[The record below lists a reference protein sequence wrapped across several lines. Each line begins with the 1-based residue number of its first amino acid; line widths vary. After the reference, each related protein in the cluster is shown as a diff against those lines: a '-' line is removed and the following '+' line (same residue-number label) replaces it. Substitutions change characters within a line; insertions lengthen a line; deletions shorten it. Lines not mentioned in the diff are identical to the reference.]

1 MYLVIKET
9 LFTSITDTVLAK
21 ISKARLNSNQIVSIQ
36 KRRDRQFVF
45 VEFLI
50 PDSVREVT
58 KVELLDAS
66 DIVLSAIDVYV
77 PIETTTRF
85 KYRLEVLTDG

>member
-1 MYLVIKET
+1 MIKET

-50 PDSVREVT
+50 PDSVREVA

-85 KYRLEVLTDG
+85 KYKLEVLTDG

>member
-1 MYLVIKET
+1 MIKET

-21 ISKARLNSNQIVSIQ
+21 ISKARLNSNQVVSIQ

-50 PDSVREVT
+50 PGSVREVT

-66 DIVLSAIDVYV
+66 DIVLSVIEVYV

-85 KYRLEVLTDG
+85 KYKLEVLTDG

>member
-1 MYLVIKET
+1 MIKET

-45 VEFLI
+45 IEFLI

-66 DIVLSAIDVYV
+66 DIVLSVIDVYV

>member
-1 MYLVIKET
+1 VIKET
-9 LFTSITDTVLAK
+9 LFTLITDTVLAK
-21 ISKARLNSNQIVSIQ
+21 ISKARLNSNQVVSIQ

-50 PDSVREVT
+50 PGSVREVT

-66 DIVLSAIDVYV
+66 DIVLSVIEVYV

>member
-1 MYLVIKET
+1 MIKEA

-21 ISKARLNSNQIVSIQ
+21 ISKARLNSNQVVSIQ

-66 DIVLSAIDVYV
+66 DIVLSVIEVYV

>member
-1 MYLVIKET
+1 VIKEA
-9 LFTSITDTVLAK
+9 LVPSITDTVLARINK
-21 ISKARLNSNQIVSIQ
+21 VRLNSNQVVSIQ
-36 KRRDRQFVF
+36 KRRDKQFVF

-50 PDSVREVT
+50 PDSVRQVT

-66 DIVLSAIDVYV
+66 YIVLSVIDVYV

-85 KYRLEVLTDG
+85 KYKLEVLTDG

>member
-1 MYLVIKET
+1 MIKET
-9 LFTSITDTVLAK
+9 LFTLITDTVLAK
-21 ISKARLNSNQIVSIQ
+21 ISKARLNSNQVVSIQ

-66 DIVLSAIDVYV
+66 YIVLSVIDVYV

-85 KYRLEVLTDG
+85 KYKLEVLTDG

>member
-1 MYLVIKET
+1 MIKET

-21 ISKARLNSNQIVSIQ
+21 ISKARLNSNQIISIQ

-45 VEFLI
+45 IEFLI

-58 KVELLDAS
+58 KVELLDSS

-85 KYRLEVLTDG
+85 KYKLEVLTDG

>member
-1 MYLVIKET
+1 MIKEA
-9 LFTSITDTVLAK
+9 LVPSITDTVLARINK
-21 ISKARLNSNQIVSIQ
+21 VRLNSNQVVSIQ
-36 KRRDRQFVF
+36 KRRDKQFVF

-66 DIVLSAIDVYV
+66 YIVLSVIDVYV

-85 KYRLEVLTDG
+85 KYKLEVLTDG

>member
-1 MYLVIKET
+1 MIKET

-21 ISKARLNSNQIVSIQ
+21 ISKARLNSNQVVSIQ

-66 DIVLSAIDVYV
+66 GIVLSVIEVYV

-85 KYRLEVLTDG
+85 KYKLEVLTDG

>member
-1 MYLVIKET
+1 MIKET

-21 ISKARLNSNQIVSIQ
+21 ISKARLNSNQVVSIQ

-50 PDSVREVT
+50 PGSVREVT

-66 DIVLSAIDVYV
+66 DIVLSVIEVYV

>member
-1 MYLVIKET
+1 VIKET

-21 ISKARLNSNQIVSIQ
+21 ISKARLNSNQVVSIQ

-66 DIVLSAIDVYV
+66 DIVLSVIEVYV

-85 KYRLEVLTDG
+85 KYKLEVLTDG

>member
-1 MYLVIKET
+1 MIKET

-21 ISKARLNSNQIVSIQ
+21 ISKARLNSNQVVSIQ

-45 VEFLI
+45 VELLI

-66 DIVLSAIDVYV
+66 DIVLSTIDVYV

-85 KYRLEVLTDG
+85 KYKLEVLTDG

>member
-1 MYLVIKET
+1 MIKET
-9 LFTSITDTVLAK
+9 LFTLITDTVLAK
-21 ISKARLNSNQIVSIQ
+21 ISKARLNSNQVVSIQ

-66 DIVLSAIDVYV
+66 DIVLSVIEVYV

>member
-1 MYLVIKET
+1 MIKET
-9 LFTSITDTVLAK
+9 LFASITDTVLAK

-58 KVELLDAS
+58 KVELLDVS
-66 DIVLSAIDVYV
+66 NVVLSVIDVYV

-85 KYRLEVLTDG
+85 KYKLEVLTDG

>member
-1 MYLVIKET
+1 MIKET

-21 ISKARLNSNQIVSIQ
+21 ISKARLNSNQVVSIQ

-66 DIVLSAIDVYV
+66 DIVLSVIEVYV

-85 KYRLEVLTDG
+85 KYKLEVLTDG

>member
-1 MYLVIKET
+1 MIKET

-45 VEFLI
+45 IEFLI

-66 DIVLSAIDVYV
+66 DIVLSVIEVYV

-85 KYRLEVLTDG
+85 KYKLEVLTDG

>member
-1 MYLVIKET
+1 MIKET
-9 LFTSITDTVLAK
+9 LFTLITDTVLAK
-21 ISKARLNSNQIVSIQ
+21 ISKARLNSNQVVSIQ

-50 PDSVREVT
+50 PGSVREVT

-66 DIVLSAIDVYV
+66 DIVLSVIEVYV

>member
-1 MYLVIKET
+1 MIKEA
-9 LFTSITDTVLAK
+9 LFTSITDTVLTK

-58 KVELLDAS
+58 KVELLDVS
-66 DIVLSAIDVYV
+66 GIVLSVIDVYV

-85 KYRLEVLTDG
+85 KYKLEVLTDG

>member
-1 MYLVIKET
+1 MIKET

-21 ISKARLNSNQIVSIQ
+21 TSKARLNSNQVVSIQ

-50 PDSVREVT
+50 PGSVREVT

-66 DIVLSAIDVYV
+66 DIVLSVIEVYV

>member
-1 MYLVIKET
+1 MIKET

-21 ISKARLNSNQIVSIQ
+21 ISKVRLNSNQVVSIQ

-66 DIVLSAIDVYV
+66 DIVLSVIEVYV

>member
-1 MYLVIKET
+1 MIKET

-21 ISKARLNSNQIVSIQ
+21 ISKARLNSNQIISIQ

-45 VEFLI
+45 IEFLI

-85 KYRLEVLTDG
+85 KYKLEVLTDG

>member
-1 MYLVIKET
+1 MIKEA
-9 LFTSITDTVLAK
+9 LVPSITDTVLARINK
-21 ISKARLNSNQIVSIQ
+21 VRLNSNQVVSIQ
-36 KRRDRQFVF
+36 KRRDKQFVF

-50 PDSVREVT
+50 PDSVRQVT

-66 DIVLSAIDVYV
+66 YIVLSVIDVYV

-85 KYRLEVLTDG
+85 KYKLEVLTDG

>member
-1 MYLVIKET
+1 MIKET

-66 DIVLSAIDVYV
+66 DIVLSTIDVYV

-85 KYRLEVLTDG
+85 KYKLEVLTDG

>member
-1 MYLVIKET
+1 MIKET

-21 ISKARLNSNQIVSIQ
+21 ISKARLNSNQVVSIQ

-66 DIVLSAIDVYV
+66 YIVLSVIDVYV

-85 KYRLEVLTDG
+85 KYKLEVLTDG

>member
-1 MYLVIKET
+1 MIKET

-21 ISKARLNSNQIVSIQ
+21 ISKARLNSNQVVSIQ
-36 KRRDRQFVF
+36 KRRDRQFVC

-66 DIVLSAIDVYV
+66 DIVLSVIEVYV